1 MTNCLVFLRSET
13 VPSIYV
19 IMYLYFTLKDEGGG
33 GGINVVSINEMS

>member
-33 GGINVVSINEMS
+33 GINVVSINEIS